1 MDNVEDIQNLEWE
14 QGLKMEQYLHQIL
27 IENATLDMTF
37 EELYFY
43 INDVISKLE
52 FINLDFAR
60 NLGHSIV
67 ENKDDRVYIEK
78 GNQLKLSEVK
88 IFKFEP
94 HINLHNS
101 KYGYKR
107 EDIYYFEKGKLVKL

>member
-1 MDNVEDIQNLEWE
+1 MI
-14 QGLKMEQYLHQIL
+14 
-27 IENATLDMTF
+27 IENATPDMTF

-43 INDVISKLE
+43 INDVISKHE

-78 GNQLKLSEVK
+78 KKSIK
-88 IFKFEP
+88 TIR
-94 HINLHNS
+94 S
-101 KYGYKR
+101 KN
-107 EDIYYFEKGKLVKL
+107 I